1 MSNFV
6 NLAINVNGV
15 ETNPPQASTY
25 GDATLKGLPTTPN
38 IGRGIYFQTG
48 LGVSNNAKF
57 HICEP
62 FGAPV
67 ERNNYKYLGNG
78 KRIPNVSLGAPGLEI
93 GVLLKSAAM
102 QEIIG
107 KIRKAIEDALVTD
120 ALSPVVTQ
128 IKAAAKYIVEVL
140 KDINFFLTQYIEAAA
155 LLIAAEK
162 YINGL
167 ITFIKSL
174 PALLAAALKE
184 CLDALT
190 NSLAYALTSNS
201 TIDSGGVLQQV
212 RDLQSNLALAESA
225 TQQVINGANEIVN
238 NFNTI
243 PQSISAGSNALIAAI
258 NSIKN
263 NPPKPIVN
271 VNII

>member
-1 MSNFV
+1 
-6 NLAINVNGV
+6 
-15 ETNPPQASTY
+15 
-25 GDATLKGLPTTPN
+25 
-38 IGRGIYFQTG
+38 
-48 LGVSNNAKF
+48 
-57 HICEP
+57 
-62 FGAPV
+62 
-67 ERNNYKYLGNG
+67 
-78 KRIPNVSLGAPGLEI
+78 
-93 GVLLKSAAM
+93 M